1 MNMKQTGFTLVE
13 LVIVI
18 VILAL
23 LAAVALPRYINITT
37 QARVASVNGVAGGV
51 RSAVGVTQ
59 AAYFAAGNM
68 AATTVAM
75 IGGTVTVNAGTGIPV
90 ATAAGIGTAM
100 QAGNSAQPFDGY
112 TTAYAGGTATFRPT
126 PPNLAT
132 CQAAYNGTTGAVTT
146 VVTGC

>member
-1 MNMKQTGFTLVE
+1 MNARQKGFTLIE
-13 LVIVI
+13 LVIVV

-37 QARVASVNGVAGGV
+37 QARVASVNGVAGGL
-51 RSAVGVTQ
+51 RSAVAVTQ

-68 AATTVAM
+68 TATTVAM
-75 IGGTVTVNAGTGIPV
+75 IGGTVDVNAGTGIPL

-100 QAGNSAQPFDGY
+100 QAGNPAQPFDGY
-112 TTAYAGGTATFRPT
+112 TTAYGATATFRAT

-132 CQAAYNGTTGAVTT
+132 CQAEYNGTTGAVTT
-146 VVTGC
+146 DVSGC